1 MAKPNTKRAVLPG
14 TATAPAIQFRTIAT
28 PDGEVLR
35 EPLVQN
41 AEWKDPDDDGA
52 YARRQGARVIHG
64 QRAVWQVARL
74 HGTSPNEITA
84 AHLKAAER
92 YLNDWN
98 VRNGPLRSQ
107 LGQGAGGGD
116 TPIVNAAVRAGA
128 AMDAVAAA
136 LGPSALRIL
145 NIVVINNRP
154 VSVLAGALG
163 IAHARAFGRF
173 VAAIERLREHY
184 QPPAKPRAHVEP
196 PPPDVDDV
204 PAERLG
210 RWKRP
215 AIGAPA

>member
-1 MAKPNTKRAVLPG
+1 
-14 TATAPAIQFRTIAT
+14 
-28 PDGEVLR
+28 
-35 EPLVQN
+35 
-41 AEWKDPDDDGA
+41 
-52 YARRQGARVIHG
+52 
-64 QRAVWQVARL
+64 
-74 HGTSPNEITA
+74 
-84 AHLKAAER
+84 
-92 YLNDWN
+92 

-184 QPPAKPRAHVEP
+184 QPPAKPRALNRP
-196 PPPDVDDV
+196 RRMWMTCRPNGWDGGKGQQS
-204 PAERLG
+204 ERRHDGIRL
-210 RWKRP
+210 R
-215 AIGAPA
+215 